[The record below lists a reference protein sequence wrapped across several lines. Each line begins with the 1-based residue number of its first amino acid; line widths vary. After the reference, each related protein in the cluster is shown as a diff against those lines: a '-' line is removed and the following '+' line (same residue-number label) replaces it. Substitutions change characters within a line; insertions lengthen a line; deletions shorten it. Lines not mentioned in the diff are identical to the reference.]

1 MKFKSRGIL
10 ILCIA
15 VQVMFSLQTRAY
27 CQDPAQ
33 KEDTTSV
40 NTLSSIT
47 VAAERIVKEISPAQV
62 LTGEKLQR
70 LSSFSVADA
79 IRYFSGAQIKDY
91 GGVGGLKS
99 VNIRSLGSQHVGV
112 FYDGIEIGNAQNG
125 IVDLGR
131 FSLDNMEAVSVY
143 NGQKSSIFQ
152 PAKDFASAS
161 AVYLQPKYPVF
172 APGKK
177 DNISVGFKTGSF
189 GLLNPAF
196 LWERKLTDR
205 LTLSASTEYMYTT
218 GRYRFTYST
227 KGGYDTTATRRNGDV
242 RMERV
247 ELGLFGITD
256 GGHWKVKA
264 YFYDSER
271 GYPGASV
278 REEPGKFRHQDRQWD
293 DSFFLQAS
301 LKQKFSQRYSL
312 LLNGKYAYD
321 FLHYLSDPREDVTT
335 MYINSHFRQNE
346 GYLSA
351 AHLFTVTPWWSVSLS
366 DDISLNKL
374 NADLADFVYPTRYSF
389 LNAIA
394 TSLSF
399 EKFKIQASLL
409 HTYVKDRTKLE
420 SAQASSRSR
429 FTPSVVASY
438 RPFGK
443 TDLTFRAFYKRIFRL
458 PTFNDLYYTFV
469 GNKYLKPEFTTQYDL
484 GFVYRKEFKGSFV
497 KGIEAQADA
506 YYNTVKDKIV
516 ALPASNQFRWTMLNF
531 GKVEILGIDAAL
543 QGAFNACGIDFSSR
557 LTYTYQK
564 AMDVTDKTS
573 QWYKGQIPYIP
584 WHSGSVIVSADY
596 RGWALTYSFIYTGER
611 YESVA
616 NIVENYAPAWYT
628 HDMALSRDFRIGGPA
643 SLKKLKVAVEI
654 NNIFN
659 QQYEVVQCYPMPGTN
674 FKIRLRLDL

>member
-1 MKFKSRGIL
+1 MKFQVLRITVVL
-10 ILCIA
+10 IFL
-15 VQVMFSLQTRAY
+15 QWSMSLQTKAY
-27 CQDPAQ
+27 CQR
-33 KEDTTSV
+33 EDTTAASR
-40 NTLSSIT
+40 LSEIT
-47 VAAERIVKEISPAQV
+47 VVAERIVREISPAQV
-62 LTGEKLQR
+62 LSGEKLER
-70 LSSFSVADA
+70 LSSYSVADA

-91 GGVGGLKS
+91 GGIGGLKS

-125 IVDLGR
+125 IVDLGK
-131 FSLDNMEAVSVY
+131 FSLDNMEAISVY

-172 APGKK
+172 APQKK
-177 DNISVGFKTGSF
+177 YNLSVGMKTGSF
-189 GLLNPAF
+189 GLANPSV
-196 LWERKLTDR
+196 LWEYRLTDR
-205 LTLSASTEYMYTT
+205 LSLSLSSEYMYTN
-218 GRYRFTYST
+218 GRYKFTYST

-242 RMERV
+242 RMERI
-247 ELGLFGITD
+247 EAGLFGNME

-264 YFYDSER
+264 YFYDSDR

-278 REEPGKFRHQDRQWD
+278 REEPGKFRHQDRQKD
-293 DSFFLQAS
+293 DNFFLQAS
-301 LKQKFSQRYSL
+301 MKKEFSQRYSL

-321 FLHYLSDPREDVTT
+321 YLHYLSDPREDVTT
-335 MYINSHFRQNE
+335 MYVNSHFRQKE

-351 AHLFTVTPWWSVSLS
+351 AHLFSITPWWSVSLS
-366 DDISLNKL
+366 DDFAINKL
-374 NADLADFVYPTRYSF
+374 NADLTDFVYPTRYSF
-389 LNAIA
+389 LNAAA
-394 TSLSF
+394 TSISL
-399 EKFKIQASLL
+399 KRFKMQASLL
-409 HTYVKDRTKLE
+409 HTFVKDKNKAA

-438 RPFGK
+438 KPFDD
-443 TDLTFRAFYKRIFRL
+443 TDLTFRAFYKKIFRL

-469 GNKYLKPEFTTQYDL
+469 GNKYLKPEYTTQLDI
-484 GFVYRKEFKGSFV
+484 GAVYGKEFKTGV
-497 KGIEAQADA
+497 VRGIQAQADL
-506 YYNTVKDKIV
+506 YYNKVKDKIV

-531 GKVEILGIDAAL
+531 GKVDIKGIDAAL
-543 QGAFNACGIDFSSR
+543 QGLFRFAGMDVDTR
-557 LTYTYQK
+557 LTYTYQR
-564 AMDVTDKTS
+564 AQDVTDKTS

-584 WHSGSVIVSADY
+584 WHSGSVVVSGNY
-596 RGWALTYSFIYTGER
+596 NGWMLTYSFIYTGER

-628 HDMALSRDFRIGGPA
+628 HDMALTKSLGIGGA
-643 SLKKLKVAVEI
+643 SWSGKLKVTLEV